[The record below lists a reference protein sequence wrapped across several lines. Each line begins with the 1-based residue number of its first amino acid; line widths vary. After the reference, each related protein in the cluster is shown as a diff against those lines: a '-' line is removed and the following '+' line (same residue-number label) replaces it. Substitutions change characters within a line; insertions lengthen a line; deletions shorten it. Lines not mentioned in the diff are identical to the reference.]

1 MITKQERWDGC
12 RKAAFSSKEKQ
23 ATVTAGFFALLR
35 MTTLTIQKPK
45 GDRPMKTV
53 YDIDPAHSSAQFT
66 IRHLMISNVRGDFKS
81 VKGTVVYDP
90 ANLADT
96 SIEAEIDVNSLNTRD
111 ENRDA
116 HVKSAE
122 FFNAEKYPSI
132 TFKSS
137 KVESA
142 GDGELKISGGLTILG
157 VTKEVVLKVEG
168 PSDEAKDPWGNLRI
182 GASASTRIKR
192 SDFGLTWNAALETGG
207 VVLGD
212 DVKIELD
219 LELVKQKSA

>member
-1 MITKQERWDGC
+1 MQQTQ
-12 RKAAFSSKEKQ
+12 RKTGK
-23 ATVTAGFFALLR
+23 
-35 MTTLTIQKPK
+35 QKPK
-45 GDRPMKTV
+45 FNQGEIPMKTV
-53 YDIDPAHSSAQFT
+53 YEIDPAHSSAQFT
-66 IRHLMISNVRGDFKS
+66 IRHLMISNVRGDFKT

-90 ANLADT
+90 ENVAAT
-96 SIEAEIDVNSLNTRD
+96 SIQAEIDVNSLNTRD

-122 FFNAEKYPSI
+122 FFNVEKYPSI
-132 TFKSS
+132 SFKSS
-137 KVESA
+137 KVESVD
-142 GDGELKISGGLTILG
+142 DGEFKVTGSLTILG

-168 PSDEAKDPWGNLRI
+168 PSEEAKDPWGNLRI
-182 GASASTRIKR
+182 GASASTKIKR

-207 VVLGD
+207 VMLGD

>member
-1 MITKQERWDGC
+1 
-12 RKAAFSSKEKQ
+12 
-23 ATVTAGFFALLR
+23 
-35 MTTLTIQKPK
+35 
-45 GDRPMKTV
+45 MKTV

-122 FFNAEKYPSI
+122 FFNAGKYPSI